1 MTKEHRRTYF
11 VPFKFELEPN
21 DIVLI
26 NKEPRQVFIQ
36 FKKDIGRDV
45 NCCKLIDIQRN
56 GCIIEPLHNT
66 ISGKFL
72 YRYLKNNENNKL
84 VMLKSF
90 SCDGNKN
97 HIKFARFFL
106 DLEV

>member
-11 VPFKFELEPN
+11 IPFKFELEPK

-26 NKEPRQVFIQ
+26 NKEPRQIFIN
-36 FKKDIGRDV
+36 FKNDIGRHTA
-45 NCCKLIDIQRN
+45 CCKLIDIQKN
-56 GCIIEPLHNT
+56 GCIIEPLHDT
-66 ISGKFL
+66 VSGKVL
-72 YRYLKNNENNKL
+72 CRYLKNENNKL

-90 SCDGNKN
+90 VCDGNRN
-97 HIKFARFFL
+97 HIRFARFFL